1 MDTCLLNQAALSF
14 LPSRLRRQSGDGGGG
29 VFSLPSMRKVQYRS
43 MVVVATAGQSRC
55 EPGSSLNAP
64 LELRS
69 AQGRFLRSVL
79 LNKRQL
85 FHYAAADELKQLA
98 DEREAALARMAL
110 SSGSDEASLHRSV
123 SVYLFWFTTSLI
135 IRRLGYIYTET
146 CEKSLDTCVH
156 AVFVSNT

>member
-1 MDTCLLNQAALSF
+1 MDSCLTNQAALPF

-29 VFSLPSMRKVQYRS
+29 GGSVIPARWKIRYSS
-43 MVVVATAGQSRC
+43 MVVVAAAGPSRC

-64 LELRS
+64 LEPRS

-98 DEREAALARMAL
+98 DDREAALARMSL

-123 SVYLFWFTTSLI
+123 KLKLNLNTYNTQ
-135 IRRLGYIYTET
+135 IRFALTFVELDHT
-146 CEKSLDTCVH
+146 QKPCKSLGT
-156 AVFVSNT
+156 

>member
-1 MDTCLLNQAALSF
+1 MLLSMDTCLSNQAALSF

-98 DEREAALARMAL
+98 EEREAALARMAL

-123 SVYLFWFTTSLI
+123 SVYLF
-135 IRRLGYIYTET
+135 
-146 CEKSLDTCVH
+146 
-156 AVFVSNT
+156 